1 MQPRKQRTELDIVS
15 RNRMM
20 LFTGGANI
28 PLAEEVAEVL
38 GVALGDLERSSF
50 ANGELY
56 VRPGESVR
64 GADCYVMQSH
74 CQPMNDNIMEQLITI
89 DALKRAS
96 ARRITAVMPYFG
108 YSRQDKKV
116 RPREPI
122 SARLVGDLFMTAG
135 ADRLVSVDLHT
146 GQLQGFIHKPFDSLT
161 ALPIIT
167 DYLSERLDGPTTVL
181 SPDAGG
187 VKRAERYARFLD
199 ASVAF
204 VYKRRDPTQ
213 HNVSSALEMAGSV
226 AGRHVVIVDDIID
239 TAGTVTN
246 AAEMVRDQGAIS
258 VRIAATHGVFSEP
271 AVDRIKNAPV
281 EEVIVTNTLPVSA
294 EALEL
299 DKIQVLSIA
308 PILAETLQAIFM
320 DSSVSEIFLG
330 ENA

>member
-1 MQPRKQRTELDIVS
+1 
-15 RNRMM
+15 MM
-20 LFTGGANI
+20 LFTGGANM
-28 PLAEEVAEVL
+28 PLAEEVAEVM
-38 GVALGDLERSSF
+38 GVALGEMERSRF
-50 ANGELY
+50 ANGEIY
-56 VRPGESVR
+56 VRPEESVR

-74 CQPMNDNIMEQLITI
+74 CEPMNDNIMEQLITI

-122 SARLVGDLFMTAG
+122 TARLVGDLFMTAG

-167 DYLSERLDGPTTVL
+167 DYLAERLDGPTTVL

-199 ASVAF
+199 AEVAF
-204 VYKRRDPTQ
+204 VYKRRDPAQ

-246 AAEMVRDQGAIS
+246 AAEMVRDQGAVS

-271 AVDRIKNAPV
+271 AIDLLKNAPV

-299 DKIQVLSIA
+299 DKIHVLSIA

>member
-1 MQPRKQRTELDIVS
+1 
-15 RNRMM
+15 M
-20 LFTGGANI
+20 LFTGGANL
-28 PLAEEVAEVL
+28 PLAEEVAETL
-38 GVALGDLERSSF
+38 GVALGELERSRF
-50 ANGELY
+50 ANGEIY
-56 VRPGESVR
+56 VRPAESVR
-64 GADCYVMQSH
+64 GADCYVIQSH
-74 CQPMNDNIMEQLITI
+74 CDPINDRIMEQLITI
-89 DALKRAS
+89 DALNRAS
-96 ARRITAVMPYFG
+96 ARRITAVMPFFG

-122 SARLVGDLFMTAG
+122 TARLVGDLFMTAG

-167 DYLSERLDGPTTVL
+167 EYLSERLDGPTTVL

-204 VYKRRDPTQ
+204 VYKRRDPAQ
-213 HNVSSALEMAGSV
+213 HNVSEALEMAGSV
-226 AGRHVVIVDDIID
+226 SGRHVVIVDDIID

-246 AAEMVRDQGAIS
+246 AAEMVRHQGAAS

-271 AVDRIKNAPV
+271 ALDLLKNAPV
-281 EEVIVTNTLPVSA
+281 EEVIVTNTLPLTPEV
-294 EALEL
+294 LEL

>member
-1 MQPRKQRTELDIVS
+1 MDIVS

-20 LFTGGANI
+20 LFTGSANI

-38 GVALGDLERSSF
+38 GISLGELERSRF
-50 ANGELY
+50 ANGEIY

-64 GADCYVMQSH
+64 GADCFVMQSH
-74 CQPMNDNIMEQLITI
+74 CEPINDHIMEQLITI

-96 ARRITAVMPYFG
+96 ARRITAVMPFYG

-122 SARLVGDLFMTAG
+122 TARLVGDLFRTAG

-146 GQLQGFIHKPFDSLT
+146 GQLQGFIDKPFDSLT

-167 DYLSERLDGPTTVL
+167 DYLSDRLDGPITVL

-204 VYKRRDPTQ
+204 VYKRRDPVA
-213 HNVSSALEMAGSV
+213 HNVSAALEMAGSV
-226 AGRHVVIVDDIID
+226 EDRHVVIVDDIID
-239 TAGTVTN
+239 TAGTATN
-246 AAEMVRDQGAIS
+246 AAEMVREQGAVS
-258 VRIAATHGVFSEP
+258 VRIAATHGVFSDP
-271 AVDRIKNAPV
+271 AVDRLKNAPV
-281 EEVIVTNTLPVSA
+281 EEVIVTNTLPVPH
-294 EALEL
+294 EVQEL
-299 DKIQVLSIA
+299 DKLQVLSIA

>member
-1 MQPRKQRTELDIVS
+1 MDIVS

-20 LFTGGANI
+20 LFTGGANL
-28 PLAEEVAEVL
+28 PLAEEVAETL
-38 GVALGDLERSSF
+38 GVALGELERSRF
-50 ANGELY
+50 ANGEIY
-56 VRPGESVR
+56 VRPAESVR
-64 GADCYVMQSH
+64 GADCYVIQSH
-74 CQPMNDNIMEQLITI
+74 CDPINDHIMEQLITI
-89 DALKRAS
+89 DALNRAS

-122 SARLVGDLFMTAG
+122 TARLVGDLFMTAG

-167 DYLSERLDGPTTVL
+167 EYLSERLDGPTTVL

-204 VYKRRDPTQ
+204 VYKRRDPLE
-213 HNVSSALEMAGSV
+213 HNVSEALEMAGSV
-226 AGRHVVIVDDIID
+226 SGRHVVIVDDIID

-246 AAEMVRDQGAIS
+246 AAEMVRHQGAAS

-271 AVDRIKNAPV
+271 ALDLLKNAPV
-281 EEVIVTNTLPVSA
+281 EEVIVTNTLPVA
-294 EALEL
+294 PGVLEL

>member
-1 MQPRKQRTELDIVS
+1 
-15 RNRMM
+15 MM

-38 GVALGDLERSSF
+38 GVALGDLERDQF

-56 VRPGESVR
+56 VRPAESVR

-96 ARRITAVMPYFG
+96 ARRITAVMPFFG

-122 SARLVGDLFMTAG
+122 TARLVGDLFMTAG

-167 DYLSERLDGPTTVL
+167 DYLSERLEGPTTVL

-204 VYKRRDPTQ
+204 VYKRRDPSL
-213 HNVSSALEMAGSV
+213 HNVSAALDMAGSV
-226 AGRHVVIVDDIID
+226 TGRHVVIVDDIID